1 MIKKTRRLLRV
12 GASFE
17 MEKKMAEEL
26 IGLFDTHAHPTDERF
41 DEDREQVLARM
52 REAGMLCM
60 CVGADMPSSAQ
71 SVALAN
77 ENENIFAAVGVH
89 PHDAKNFTEA
99 DIPQLT
105 QWLTQE
111 KKVKALGEIGLD
123 YFYDLSPRDV
133 QKTMFERQLDLA
145 YELRKPVILH
155 IRDAHGDTIEILRA
169 HKDRLPHCVI
179 HCCSA
184 SWESAKIYLSLG
196 CMISFAGP
204 VTFKKSVHLQEVA
217 KNVPL
222 ERLMI
227 ETDSPYMTPTPLRGQ
242 RNDPC
247 KVKLVAQFLADRR
260 GMPVEE
266 LARITRENGMRFF
279 RIEE

>member
-1 MIKKTRRLLRV
+1 MT
-12 GASFE
+12 
-17 MEKKMAEEL
+17 EEL

-41 DEDREQVLARM
+41 NEDREQMLARM

-60 CVGADMPSSAQ
+60 CVGADMASSAQ

-77 ENENIFAAVGVH
+77 ENENIYAAVGVH
-89 PHDAKNFTEA
+89 PHDAKDFTEA

-105 QWLTQE
+105 RWLTQE

-123 YFYDLSPRDV
+123 YYYDLSPREIQRTV
-133 QKTMFERQLDLA
+133 FERQLDLA
-145 YELRKPVILH
+145 YELKKPVILH

-169 HKDRLPHCVI
+169 HRDRLPHCVV

-184 SWESAKIYLSLG
+184 SLESAKIYLSLD

-204 VTFKKSVHLQEVA
+204 VTFKKSVNLQEVA

-222 ERLMI
+222 DRLMI
-227 ETDSPYMTPTPLRGQ
+227 ETDSPYLAPEPVRGSRNEPLNVGHICRLIAALRQ
-242 RNDPC
+242 MD
-247 KVKLVAQFLADRR
+247 AQQLCD
-260 GMPVEE
+260 
-266 LARITRENGMRFF
+266 ITRENGRRFYG
-279 RIEE
+279 ID